1 MLFVISVKGD
11 NEEEDDEE
19 SLDDCLCIFLG
30 IYMLLDATFVLI
42 APGSM
47 IITLIPNGA
56 SSYLKDCVSPSKA
69 NFVATYADAQGT
81 PKKTIS

>member
-11 NEEEDDEE
+11 DDNDDGE
-19 SLDDCLCIFLG
+19 SLNNCLSIFFG
-30 IYMLLDATFVLI
+30 RYMLLYATFVLI

-47 IITLIPNGA
+47 IATLILNGA

-81 PKKTIS
+81 PKNH